1 MKSRNFKRIWGRP
14 DDYCFLLNIEQ
25 RKMREMCN
33 HFSKTKRLI
42 GWENV
47 VRNLKICIK
56 LIDIIM
62 EQDSVY
68 QSWLSNSVINNQ
80 LINLKFPIHVNIKNR
95 HRFLVDDYLKDTNS
109 HSYDSL
115 LAYYRS
121 EKALYL
127 YNLIR
132 SYTMRSWYD

>member
-14 DDYCFLLNIEQ
+14 YDYCFLLNIEQ
-25 RKMREMCN
+25 CKMKEMCN
-33 HFSKTKRLI
+33 YFSKTKRFI

-56 LIDIIM
+56 LIDIIQ
-62 EQDSVY
+62 EKDSVY
-68 QSWLSNSVINNQ
+68 QSWLNTSFYNNF
-80 LINLKFPIHVNIKNR
+80 NCEFPIHINIKNR
-95 HRFLVDDYLKDTNS
+95 KRFLSKDYFEDVSPVVYNT
-109 HSYDSL
+109 L
-115 LAYYRS
+115 LADYRA